1 MVSNMNDAKKLIWTI
16 GKKLNME
23 EQDIRAVLNR
33 ETGKSS
39 MRACTD
45 QELGRVV
52 LALRQLQG
60 ADNHTGDRASKRM
73 LWKIRQLEVELGWAD
88 NPKRLQ
94 AFLRRFYQ
102 VDSPEWL
109 TRAQAWRAIESLK
122 KMVSKMQRAG
132 EE

>member
-1 MVSNMNDAKKLIWTI
+1 MSDAKKQIWAI
-16 GKKLNME
+16 GRKLDMQ
-23 EQDIRAVLNR
+23 EQDIRAVLYR

-39 MRACTD
+39 MRDCTD
-45 QELGRVV
+45 QELLRVV

-73 LWKIRQLEVELGWAD
+73 LWKIEQLELALGWQD

-94 AFLRRFYQ
+94 AFLHRYYK
-102 VDSPEWL
+102 VDSPQWL

-122 KMVSKMQRAG
+122 KMLAKTQSEGAVKK
-132 EE
+132 